1 MQPVV
6 IFGTG
11 GHALQVL
18 EWLEHAI
25 ENGLQLQPVGFLD
38 SDASRWGMELGGLR
52 VLGDESWLDSHP
64 RTSCIIAIGNP
75 HSKARVADTL
85 RRKNINRPTLVH
97 PSALVS
103 KYASIG
109 EGCIICPNA
118 VVGRSARLGSH
129 VTVNIGALVAH
140 DAIVSDY
147 CHIAPSA
154 QIAGA
159 AHIGELTEI
168 GANASVIQK
177 IRIGKHCVIGAGATV
192 IRDIDDFSVAVGT
205 PAVVIR
211 NSREAKSR

>member
-1 MQPVV
+1 
-6 IFGTG
+6 
-11 GHALQVL
+11 
-18 EWLEHAI
+18 
-25 ENGLQLQPVGFLD
+25 D
-38 SDASRWGMELGGLR
+38 CDACSWGRELARRR
-52 VLGDESWLDSHP
+52 VFGDESWLDSHP

-85 RRKNINRPTLVH
+85 RRQNINRPTLVH

-109 EGCIICPNA
+109 EGCSVCPNA

-140 DAIVSDY
+140 DAIVGDY

-159 AHIGELTEI
+159 AHIRELPEI
-168 GANASVIQK
+168 GTNAS
-177 IRIGKHCVIGAGATV
+177 
-192 IRDIDDFSVAVGT
+192 
-205 PAVVIR
+205 
-211 NSREAKSR
+211 